1 MGHIETT
8 YIFMCVCTHTFFFQQ
23 NTITYYNITNRKGA
37 GSCTT
42 DIVFYSHS
50 CVGDGEIDTI
60 QGNLTHFFFMQ
71 RSYLKTNGFFFFP
84 HAIALS
90 STITDKVVVAISS
103 LLWQNKHTYTY
114 SETKPNFSAQDPA
127 FQKVWFSAQY
137 GILFW
142 QAFVSIYALLYKYEW
157 TVKCLEETSHPPKKC
172 SNSHLEEE
180 IFVNT
185 IQGFWFI
192 LSPTWNVGNCDS
204 CRYRS

>member
-71 RSYLKTNGFFFFP
+71 RSYLKTNGFFFSP
-84 HAIALS
+84 MLQLYPLLS
-90 STITDKVVVAISS
+90 LTKQQWLYLHCFGRINIHIHTQKQSQTFQHKT
-103 LLWQNKHTYTY
+103 LLFKRSDFQLNM
-114 SETKPNFSAQDPA
+114 EFFSG
-127 FQKVWFSAQY
+127 KL
-137 GILFW
+137 LFL
-142 QAFVSIYALLYKYEW
+142 FMLYCTNMNE
-157 TVKCLEETSHPPKKC
+157 
-172 SNSHLEEE
+172 
-180 IFVNT
+180 
-185 IQGFWFI
+185 Q
-192 LSPTWNVGNCDS
+192 
-204 CRYRS
+204 